1 MKPTLITRLLI
12 LLLVLGVVAAACAG
26 DSAGEQGL
34 IETDDA
40 LGAPTGYAEG
50 EQTGGDTA
58 AREEAPTSPETLGDG
73 TLAASQVPINLGRDI
88 IFTATMTVAVDSV
101 SDASSQATS
110 VIEGLGGFLFG
121 QDTVGLPQPRTVL
134 TFKVPPDQFQKALAD
149 LGTVGE
155 IRSQSVNADDVTER
169 VVDLESRIST
179 AAASVA
185 RLQALLEAATDIKQ
199 VVELENELLDRETQ
213 LETLRGSLRTLSDA
227 VDLASITLTITEALS
242 QPAFSVTVTA
252 YPGHEDSGASCPGS
266 QELAVDQGDEATTVC
281 YEILNVGDT
290 PLTSFS
296 LQDPVID
303 VTVSD
308 LIVVFGDLEE
318 TLEPG
323 QSIILAAEV
332 SPERRTRTQTRITA
346 TAVDADGEPVAG
358 RTISNTTSLI
368 IDVVDPGGLPGFGD
382 GLDSGWELLQITWSA
397 ANVAMGFVIGLAPI
411 LVIIFGFLFWRRRNR
426 DGGAHALGTNDATVP
441 PPPPAPPTPRH
452 ETGTGDTQ
460 APADRE

>member
-1 MKPTLITRLLI
+1 MKPTLITRLLA
-12 LLLVLGVVAAACAG
+12 LLLVLGVVAAACSG
-26 DSAGEQGL
+26 EDSALTIEEEFDGL
-34 IETDDA
+34 FI
-40 LGAPTGYAEG
+40 PTENA
-50 EQTGGDTA
+50 QTGGDNA
-58 AREEAPTSPETLGDG
+58 AREETPASPDNLGDG
-73 TLAASQVPINLGRDI
+73 ALAATQVPINLGRDI
-88 IFTATMTVAVDSV
+88 IFTATMTVAVDNV

-185 RLQALLEAATDIKQ
+185 RLQALLEAATDIEQ
-199 VVELENELLDRETQ
+199 VVQLENELLERETQ

-227 VDLASITLTITEALS
+227 VDLATITLTITEALS
-242 QPAFSVTVTA
+242 QPAFNVTVTA
-252 YPGHEDSGASCPGS
+252 YPGHEDGGASCPGN
-266 QELAVDQGDEATTVC
+266 QEIAVDQGDEATTVC
-281 YEILNVGDT
+281 YEILNIGDT
-290 PLTSFS
+290 PLSSFS

-346 TAVDADGEPVAG
+346 TAVDADGNPVAG
-358 RTISNTTSLI
+358 RTVSNTSSLI
-368 IDVVDPGGLPGFGD
+368 IDVVDPGGLPGFSD
-382 GLDSGWELLQITWSA
+382 GLGSGWELLQITWSA
-397 ANVAMGFVIGLAPI
+397 ANVAAGFVIGLAPI
-411 LVIIFGFLFWRRRNR
+411 LLIIFGVLFWRRRNR
-426 DGGAHALGTNDATVP
+426 DGGAHALGSSDATVP
-441 PPPPAPPTPRH
+441 PPPPTPSTPSQPAPDKTK
-452 ETGTGDTQ
+452 
-460 APADRE
+460 